1 MSGVTFNRNRVK
13 LKKLLGIRA
22 RLALLALIL
31 VAPLMLE
38 RVRSLEE
45 TRSKQIAAASEE
57 FANITQHSAD
67 TQREVISSV
76 ETMLKSAAYIRASG
90 GIARSCEILR
100 ASLPTNLPW
109 IRSIMIVAKD
119 GLVQCSTL
127 NMQVGLNLGDREY
140 FRKAQE
146 TRDFVFSDY
155 LFGKTNGRP
164 MMMAAYP
171 VAAINPEEDAVVV
184 AGINIDW
191 LSKIMTNLGGRPG
204 ISSLL
209 VDSAGIVIAAPA
221 DQSSMIGRP
230 LDNVPLLSAIAEKAL
245 SSDTPDG
252 FAFIYRRPTAPNAS
266 ISFARISGTQSR
278 LIVSIDE
285 AKVTAAINR
294 EIRTAYLQLG
304 FVCLF
309 VLLGALIG
317 AEKLIINPIEV
328 MTGMAKRF
336 GEGDWSARV
345 ARNKLPSEFMPLAR
359 AFNAMAAQLSQR
371 ERELVATN
379 DRLTVMASID
389 MLSGL
394 ANRRGFQSRLDFE
407 WMKAQQYNS
416 ELSLLMIDV
425 DHFKLYNDTYGHPE
439 GDACLTRLGET
450 LAGIAAD
457 TMGFAGRYGGEEF
470 CLLLPNTDSLKALEI
485 GETVRAAVR
494 TSAIPHVTS
503 SHQTVTV
510 SIGVAA
516 TLPNDTQRPG
526 DLIEAADAA
535 LYAAKHRGRNT
546 VVEHGFTQADRRS
559 RDGAGGVAISRSRI
573 PAAPQPGA
581 GYTKSR
587 KQPHAKKGIWLG
599 IAALFLHCQS
609 CGTTRQG
616 PSPRPE
622 AESLSPSPA
631 ARARPRVRS
640 R

>member
-1 MSGVTFNRNRVK
+1 MSGVTFNRNRAK

-22 RLALLALIL
+22 RLALLALLL

-38 RVRSLEE
+38 RVRSLDD

-57 FANITQHSAD
+57 FVNITQHSAD

-127 NMQVGLNLGDREY
+127 NMQVGLNLGDRDY

-221 DQSSMIGRP
+221 DQTSMIGRP
-230 LDNVPLLSAIAEKAL
+230 LDNVPLLAAIADKAL
-245 SSDTPDG
+245 GSNAPSGSLSFAGTDG
-252 FAFIYRRPTAPNAS
+252 SKRM

-294 EIRTAYLQLG
+294 DIRTAYLQLG

-328 MTGMAKRF
+328 MTGMARRF

-371 ERELVATN
+371 ERELIATN

-425 DHFKLYNDTYGHPE
+425 DHFKLYNDSYGHPE
-439 GDACLTRLGET
+439 GDACLTRLGEA
-450 LAGIAAD
+450 LAGISAD

-470 CLLLPNTDSLKALEI
+470 CLLLPNTDSLKALAI
-485 GETVRAAVR
+485 GETVRAAVQ
-494 TSAIPHVTS
+494 SLGIPHVTS
-503 SHQTVTV
+503 SHKTVTV
-510 SIGVAA
+510 SVGVAA

-546 VVEHGFTQADRRS
+546 VVEHGFTRLIDE
-559 RDGAGGVAISRSRI
+559 AGMAL
-573 PAAPQPGA
+573 A
-581 GYTKSR
+581 G
-587 KQPHAKKGIWLG
+587 
-599 IAALFLHCQS
+599 
-609 CGTTRQG
+609 
-616 PSPRPE
+616 
-622 AESLSPSPA
+622 
-631 ARARPRVRS
+631 
-640 R
+640 